1 MQLNGLQCFFRV
13 YCLILASSFFW
24 SVMVVSCIGQFIAL
38 EGDLVWVVILV
49 VFVLF
54 ALYGFAFSV
63 PSLRNRL
70 DGKMIGEK
78 HYNLRWVLIE
88 IIFLSGILAI
98 AFVPFMMGFDFFNGV
113 SYWVVASFLF
123 VSFLGSFCYLSFFQ
137 RSFRSHR

>member
-1 MQLNGLQCFFRV
+1 MQLNDLRCLSRV
-13 YCLILASSFFW
+13 YCLILASSLFW
-24 SVMVVSCIGQFIAL
+24 SVMVLNCIGQFIRL
-38 EGDLVWVVILV
+38 EGDLVWVVFFV
-49 VFVLF
+49 VFALF
-54 ALYGFAFSV
+54 ALHSFIFSV
-63 PSLRNRL
+63 PSLRNIF
-70 DGKMIGEK
+70 DGKVIEEK

-88 IIFLSGILAI
+88 MVFLSGILAI